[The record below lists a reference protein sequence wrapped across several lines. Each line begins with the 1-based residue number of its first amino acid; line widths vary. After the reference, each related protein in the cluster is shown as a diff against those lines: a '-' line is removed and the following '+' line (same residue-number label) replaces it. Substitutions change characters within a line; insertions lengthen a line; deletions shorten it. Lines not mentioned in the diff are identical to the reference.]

1 MANYDAFRE
10 AEVTRNWG
18 FWANIGGRCGLDAVA
33 SGTAYGDWDKFFGK
47 NCDFFYTSANN
58 VGRRIMGPI
67 KTMPDKL
74 LFTELIREN
83 KGIVF
88 KICNAYCF
96 SKEDRDDLAQ
106 EIIYNLWKSFSG
118 YKAEFKFSTW
128 MYRIA
133 LNVAISFYRKE
144 KNEKRR
150 IAYSENLLVFEE
162 DSSPNTEEERNLQ
175 LLLKFIGELK
185 EIDKS
190 IMLLY
195 LGDKSYK
202 EIAEITGIT
211 ESNVS
216 TKINRI
222 KEKLKTN
229 FLTNQ
234 TNFYGTK

>member
-1 MANYDAFRE
+1 MIMA
-10 AEVTRNWG
+10 
-18 FWANIGGRCGLDAVA
+18 
-33 SGTAYGDWDKFFGK
+33 DK
-47 NCDFFYTSANN
+47 
-58 VGRRIMGPI
+58 I
-67 KTMPDKL
+67 

-83 KGIVF
+83 KGIIF
-88 KICNAYCF
+88 KICHAYCPG
-96 SKEDRDDLAQ
+96 KEDRDDLAQ
-106 EIIYNLWKSFSG
+106 EIVYNLWKSFAG

-144 KNEKRR
+144 RNKRR
-150 IAYSENLLVFEE
+150 RITYSENLLVFGE
-162 DSSPNTEEERNLQ
+162 DSSPNTEEEKNLR

-190 IMLLY
+190 VILLY
-195 LGDKSYK
+195 LGNKSYK

-211 ESNVS
+211 ESNVA

-222 KEKLKTN
+222 KDKLKKH

-234 TNFYGTK
+234 NN